1 MSSAGC
7 SSKFERWIN
16 RAIELSFHAPR
27 YRAGLRTFGGQGA
40 KALLRQLISRGL
52 RIALSRF
59 SAMQSVKLSFAA
71 WLFQRRIAVSV
82 DKRITTFVEPKGLE
96 AR

>member
-1 MSSAGC
+1 
-7 SSKFERWIN
+7 
-16 RAIELSFHAPR
+16 
-27 YRAGLRTFGGQGA
+27 
-40 KALLRQLISRGL
+40 
-52 RIALSRF
+52 
-59 SAMQSVKLSFAA
+59 MQSVKLSFAA